1 MRIGNCVDSLVH
13 CYTPNSAPIVYGDTR
28 NLRMAPHNAS
38 YPMMT
43 EHLKKANIKFERPLN
58 EKDAVSDWF
67 TEQINNFRRPV
78 IFAKG
83 DRSDRMD
90 G

>member
-67 TEQINNFRRPV
+67 TE
-78 IFAKG
+78 
-83 DRSDRMD
+83 
-90 G
+90 